1 MNPVRAIIF
10 DVYKTILDVG
20 EAPSDAE
27 KRWRNLLVQT
37 LGSTLDVSLDE
48 LANRCAGIVREDHNE
63 ARGRGINHPEVN
75 WPTVMK
81 RALPILD
88 SLPEARLADFRAV
101 GVNQVEPPRAFGEC
115 ID

>member
-63 ARGRGINHPEVN
+63 ARRTRNRSSGGQ
-75 WPTVMK
+75 
-81 RALPILD
+81 
-88 SLPEARLADFRAV
+88 LADRDEAGIADSRFFV
-101 GVNQVEPPRAFGEC
+101 
-115 ID
+115 